1 MIELIGQPT
10 FMVNFMKASLLIYSL
25 FFVLIPS
32 LILMSTPKEE
42 LSSNMK
48 QRQELSVNTQLQWQ
62 DSQ

>member
-1 MIELIGQPT
+1 
-10 FMVNFMKASLLIYSL
+10 MKASLLIYSL